1 MARASTFPL
10 APSVAIHSI
19 PPVSSGYSHRL
30 VVLPLSRALGQL
42 CHSRPVVPAGAAALA
57 RVCGDHQFPRLHG
70 AAGTTPLFSRGWWGL
85 FSHSFPSCSLH
96 GGGGGPGGS
105 PSGGFSNF
113 LPSGLDGERVG
124 CSWRHLSPGR
134 RFLSRGGRHGAARTH
149 PCSPGFLAALLLG
162 RAGAFS
168 RASTSRL
175 WLDHPDFCLPGG
187 QQLSAPRWPS
197 PLPARCGSCP
207 SLSYRDHTDLCL
219 PGGQQLSVPP
229 VAISDAG
236 PLWLVP
242 IPQRSPITDFSCG

>member
-134 RFLSRGGRHGAARTH
+134 
-149 PCSPGFLAALLLG
+149 
-162 RAGAFS
+162 
-168 RASTSRL
+168 
-175 WLDHPDFCLPGG
+175 HPDFCLMVDDTELLAHTPVRRVFSRHFYSVALV
-187 QQLSAPRWPS
+187 LSHVLAPRG
-197 PLPARCGSCP
+197 CGSI
-207 SLSYRDHTDLCL
+207 T
-219 PGGQQLSVPP
+219 QLSVSPGANNFLPAGGHFRCRP
-229 VAISDAG
+229 VAARAH
-236 PLWLVP
+236 
-242 IPQRSPITDFSCG
+242 RSAVAITQDRKSVV